1 MLFEDHNITHKEPVE
16 DPDEPDDNPTYGQPE
31 EEDLFNE
38 DDNAVE
44 EPNPYEGAEDTVQY
58 PQPFVDEPNDE
69 NYLLGMMMEVDD
81 EENISL
87 GMTVT
92 DTKTAYP
99 IDAQHED
106 KDEESD
112 ENFGGLFD

>member
-16 DPDEPDDNPTYGQPE
+16 DPDEPEDNPTYGQPE

-44 EPNPYEGAEDTVQY
+44 EPNPYGGAEDTVQY
-58 PQPFVDEPNDE
+58 PKLYEDEPTDE
-69 NYLLGMMMEVDD
+69 NYLLGMMEVDD
-81 EENISL
+81 EENFSL
-87 GMTVT
+87 GVTAT